1 MGQTSWDLTLGQ
13 VKFLIFLLA
22 SQAAEQH
29 CFKSEGKVHVR
40 EKSSCW
46 RTLGNQR
53 RRADGDTRSAGKL

>member
-40 EKSSCW
+40 EKSSC
-46 RTLGNQR
+46 
-53 RRADGDTRSAGKL
+53 